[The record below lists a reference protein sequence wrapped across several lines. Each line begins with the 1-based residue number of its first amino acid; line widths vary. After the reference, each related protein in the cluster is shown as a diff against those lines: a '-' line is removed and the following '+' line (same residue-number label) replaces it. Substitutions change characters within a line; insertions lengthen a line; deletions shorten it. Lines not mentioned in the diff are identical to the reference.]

1 MQHLSTAVM
10 PVAEFL
16 YLSNEYNTHK
26 LCVGNV
32 CQKKRTVRVYVENL
46 TKQRLMVFTDL

>member
-1 MQHLSTAVM
+1 M
-10 PVAEFL
+10 PVAEF
-16 YLSNEYNTHK
+16 LSNEYNTHK

>member
-1 MQHLSTAVM
+1 M

-26 LCVGNV
+26 FCVGNV
-32 CQKKRTVRVYVENL
+32 CQKKRTVHVCREFDETKVNGVY
-46 TKQRLMVFTDL
+46 